1 MIEIKNVSFSY
12 KNEETENQE
21 KSLKNI
27 TLRIKKGE
35 VIVLCGES
43 GCGKTTVTRL
53 INGLIPNYY
62 EGDLTGEVL
71 VAGKNV
77 AKQPLYETAKIAGS
91 VFQNPRSQFFNVDTT
106 GEITFGCENLG
117 MAEEEI
123 ERRLGEVT
131 KRFHLEELLN
141 RSIFELSGG
150 QKQRIA
156 CGGAA
161 MTDAQVLVLDEPSS
175 NLDEKSI
182 ADLAEILRLFKA
194 EGKTIVLSEHRLYY
208 LKGIADRFL
217 YMRDGE
223 IVAEYTEAEM
233 AAMPEEKRKEL
244 GLRCFD
250 VERLW
255 RENNFWNRELEGEK
269 KSFSIRNFLFSY
281 SGGENVLQIK
291 EGEIPRGEITAILG
305 KNGAGKS
312 TFARCLCGLKKRCGE
327 LSEGGKWLGAKER
340 LNISYLVMQ
349 DVNHQL
355 FTESVEEEI
364 RISMEEEKEELLEE
378 VLEKMNLT
386 GLRERHPMSLSGGQK
401 QRLAIASAVASNRE
415 ILIFDEPTSGLD
427 YRHMLRVAA
436 LLKELRKMGKSIF
449 VITHDKELVLE
460 CCTAVLSLEKGKIT
474 ENVADNPFLR

>member
-27 TLRIKKGE
+27 TLQIEKGE
-35 VIVLCGES
+35 VVVLCGES

-117 MAEEEI
+117 MAGEEI

-175 NLDEKSI
+175 NLDEESI
-182 ADLAEILRLFKA
+182 ADLAEILRLFKE

-255 RENNFWNRELEGEK
+255 RESGFWNREREGEK
-269 KSFSIRNFLFSY
+269 KSFPIRNFLFSY
-281 SGGENVLQIK
+281 SGGKNVLQIE

-305 KNGAGKS
+305 RNGAGKS
-312 TFARCLCGLKKRCGE
+312 TFARCLCGLKKRCGG
-327 LSEGGKWLGAKER
+327 LYEGGKWLGAKER

-460 CCTAVLSLEKGKIT
+460 CCTAVLYLEKGKIT
-474 ENVADNPFLR
+474 ETVADNPFLR